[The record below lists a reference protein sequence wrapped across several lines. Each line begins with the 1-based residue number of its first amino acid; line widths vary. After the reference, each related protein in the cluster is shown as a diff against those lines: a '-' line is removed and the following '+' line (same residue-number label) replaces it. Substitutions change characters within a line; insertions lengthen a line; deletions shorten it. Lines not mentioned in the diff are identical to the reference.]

1 LQTFPDKF
9 KFYYTD
15 LEDGY
20 KMVGNAVP
28 VQMAKIIA
36 TAIKKQI
43 IEHENA
49 TTVTTISSD
58 SYIQDVLKT
67 HNKARKRICQAQA

>member
-36 TAIKKQI
+36 SALKKQI
-43 IEHENA
+43 IKHENA

-58 SYIQDVLKT
+58 NYIQQVMRV
-67 HNKARKRICQAQA
+67 HNKAREKVCQEQI